1 LKPHRVGLQSYSIL
15 PLLVAAVLAF
25 CPPATAAAQLD
36 HSGYDAFLK
45 RTVRNGLVDYT
56 AVKNEDNE
64 LAAYLRKLE
73 AIDPEDFDLWER
85 DAKIALWINA
95 YNAVTI
101 YGITL
106 NYPIEYGGIMARARF
121 PKSSIRQIA
130 DFWDTALVKIM
141 GAEITLDQIEHR
153 ILRKEFADPRVH
165 FSLVCASVGCPS
177 LSSDAYDGGLLQ
189 QQLERDVHRFINDE
203 QKVRLDRARNQIYVS
218 SIFKWYAEDFR
229 VENPP
234 PWLQNYPKRYRG
246 IMNTIAEYVNQH
258 QRDYMV
264 NHAPSL
270 HFLDYD
276 WSLNELA
283 ADSPREGSPR

>member
-1 LKPHRVGLQSYSIL
+1 LKPHRVGPQSDSIL
-15 PLLVAAVLAF
+15 PLLVAAVLAL
-25 CPPATAAAQLD
+25 CPPATAAAELD

-45 RTVRNGLVDYT
+45 KYVRDGFVNYS
-56 AVKNEDNE
+56 AVKSEDKE
-64 LAAYLRKLE
+64 LAAYLQKLE
-73 AIDPEDFDLWER
+73 AIDPEEFAHWER

-106 NYPIEYGGIMARARF
+106 NYPIEYGGIIASARF

-130 DFWDTALVKIM
+130 GFWNTVFVKIM

-177 LSSDAYDGGLLQ
+177 LSSDAYDGGSLQ

-203 QKVRLDRARNQIYVS
+203 QKVRLDTNRNRIDVS

-229 VENPP
+229 SESSP
-234 PWLQNYPKRYRG
+234 PWLQEYPKRYRA
-246 IMNTIAEYVNQH
+246 IMSTIARHVSQH

-264 NHAPSL
+264 NRVPSL

-283 ADSPREGSPR
+283 ADSPQ